1 MKIVILDGAAL
12 NPGDLSWQQF
22 EKLGEVVCYDRT
34 PEEKTIERIGDAQLI
49 LTNKTPITEEV
60 LSACPQIRYIGALS
74 TGTNVIDT
82 AAAKQRRIVVTNVPD
97 YSTEAVAQHTFA
109 LLLEST
115 NHVGLHAQ
123 SVAAGDWV
131 RSRDFCYWKA
141 PLKELAGQTIG
152 LIGYGKIGRRV
163 AQIARAFSMQVQAL
177 ARPGKSYEEQTDVR
191 FVSMETLLATS
202 DVVSLHCPLTTE
214 NSGMI
219 GDGELKKMKRGA
231 VLLNTARGPLVD
243 EKAIAKALKDGTL
256 GWYGADVVQKEPM
269 AQDSP
274 LLSAPHCL
282 ITPHIAWAAQES
294 RARLMEIA
302 AENLRAYLAGK
313 PQNVV

>member
-1 MKIVILDGAAL
+1 M
-12 NPGDLSWQQF
+12 
-22 EKLGEVVCYDRT
+22 
-34 PEEKTIERIGDAQLI
+34 
-49 LTNKTPITEEV
+49 
-60 LSACPQIRYIGALS
+60 
-74 TGTNVIDT
+74 IDT
-82 AAAKQRRIVVTNVPD
+82 AAAKQRRIVVSNVPD
-97 YSTEAVAQHTFA
+97 YSTEAVAQHMFA

-131 RSRDFCYWKA
+131 RCRDFCYWKA

-231 VLLNTARGPLVD
+231 VLFDYA
-243 EKAIAKALKDGTL
+243 A
-256 GWYGADVVQKEPM
+256 
-269 AQDSP
+269 
-274 LLSAPHCL
+274 HCL
-282 ITPHIAWAAQES
+282 GGTGIPCTADGNS
-294 RARLMEIA
+294 G
-302 AENLRAYLAGK
+302 GK
-313 PQNVV
+313 PAGVFGGQAAKCCVKGKGKTD

>member
-74 TGTNVIDT
+74 TGTNVIDM

-269 AQDSP
+269 VQDSP

>member
-1 MKIVILDGAAL
+1 MKIVVLDGYTE

-74 TGTNVIDT
+74 TGTNVIDM

-269 AQDSP
+269 VQDSP

>member
-34 PEEKTIERIGDAQLI
+34 PDEKTIERIGTAQLI
-49 LTNKTPITEEV
+49 LTNKTPITEDV

-82 AAAKQRRIVVTNVPD
+82 SVAKQRRIVVTNVPD

-141 PLKELAGQTIG
+141 PLKELEGQTIG

-163 AQIARAFSMQVQAL
+163 AQIAQAFSMQVQAL

-202 DVVSLHCPLTTE
+202 EVVSLHCPLTTE

-243 EKAIAKALKDGTL
+243 EAAVARALEDGSL
-256 GWYGADVVQKEPM
+256 GWYGADVVQEEPM

-282 ITPHIAWAAQES
+282 ITPHIAWAAKES

>member
-34 PEEKTIERIGDAQLI
+34 PEEKTIERIGETQLI

-123 SVAAGDWV
+123 SVAAGEWV

-177 ARPGKSYEEQTDVR
+177 ARPGKNYEEQTDVR

>member
-82 AAAKQRRIVVTNVPD
+82 AAAKQRRIVVSNVPD

-163 AQIARAFSMQVQAL
+163 AQIARAFSMQVQAP

-191 FVSMETLLATS
+191 FVPMETLLATS

-243 EKAIAKALKDGTL
+243 EKAVAKALKDGTL

>member
-34 PEEKTIERIGDAQLI
+34 PDEMTIERIGTAQLI

>member
-1 MKIVILDGAAL
+1 
-12 NPGDLSWQQF
+12 
-22 EKLGEVVCYDRT
+22 
-34 PEEKTIERIGDAQLI
+34 
-49 LTNKTPITEEV
+49 
-60 LSACPQIRYIGALS
+60 
-74 TGTNVIDT
+74 
-82 AAAKQRRIVVTNVPD
+82 
-97 YSTEAVAQHTFA
+97 
-109 LLLEST
+109 
-115 NHVGLHAQ
+115 
-123 SVAAGDWV
+123 
-131 RSRDFCYWKA
+131 
-141 PLKELAGQTIG
+141 
-152 LIGYGKIGRRV
+152 
-163 AQIARAFSMQVQAL
+163 
-177 ARPGKSYEEQTDVR
+177 
-191 FVSMETLLATS
+191 METLLATS

>member
-12 NPGDLSWQQF
+12 NPGDLGWQQF

-34 PEEKTIERIGDAQLI
+34 PEEKTIERIGETQLI

-82 AAAKQRRIVVTNVPD
+82 AAAKQRRIVVSNVPD

-115 NHVGLHAQ
+115 NHVGLHTQ